1 MRVPIVTA
9 CVYNNRQETSGNSD
23 SISAEKVAVEA
34 ENVDRG
40 DVVCHRRGRLHRLP
54 VLFVRRGN
62 VLGPRLGVVQLGN
75 RWVDG
80 GREEVWGVSDSS
92 AKQNKIYVGR
102 GRGRCGSTLVQSRGS

>member
-1 MRVPIVTA
+1 MRIPIVTA
-9 CVYNNRQETSGNSD
+9 CIQQPAKNNEASGDPD

-40 DVVCHRRGRLHRLP
+40 DVVRHRRGRLHRLP
-54 VLFVRRGN
+54 VLVVRRGN

-80 GREEVWGVSDSS
+80 GE
-92 AKQNKIYVGR
+92 K
-102 GRGRCGSTLVQSRGS
+102 RCDG